1 MPTTRTPPAPGQG
14 RCVLM
19 SIRPRFAEQILA
31 GGKRVELRRRRLGDE
46 VTCVVV
52 YATSPVRAIVGAFGV
67 AGQDTRPPADLWAA
81 YCDVAGIG
89 HEDYVGYFDG
99 CAQATAIRVGA
110 VWVPAGPVPLAAT
123 GLTRPPQSWQYLP
136 GDVAAQL
143 LAAMAPPGAAG

>member
-52 YATSPVRAIVGAFGV
+52 YATSPVRAIVGAFEV
-67 AGQDTRPPADLWAA
+67 TGQDTRPLADLWAA
-81 YCDVAGIG
+81 YADVAGVG
-89 HEDYVGYFDG
+89 HQEYLEYFAG
-99 CAQATAIRVGA
+99 CAQGTAILVGT
-110 VWVPAGPVPLAAT
+110 VLVPDRPRPLSAAGVHRA
-123 GLTRPPQSWQYLP
+123 PQSWQYLP
-136 GDVAAQL
+136 GAPARAL